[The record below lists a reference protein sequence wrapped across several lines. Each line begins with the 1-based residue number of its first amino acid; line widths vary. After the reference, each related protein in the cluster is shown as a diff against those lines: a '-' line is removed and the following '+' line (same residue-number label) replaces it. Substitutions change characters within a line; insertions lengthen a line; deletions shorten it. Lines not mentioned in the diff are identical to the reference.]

1 VIGSAIRGR
10 SAYFLFPIDRLKS
23 AKRRRVMRRRI
34 IASFMAPTVLL
45 TMVLYRNENNEYPN
59 TFETI

>member
-1 VIGSAIRGR
+1 
-10 SAYFLFPIDRLKS
+10 
-23 AKRRRVMRRRI
+23 MRRRI